1 MKHKNVQKLPVRKQ
15 VYRECAKIMT
25 VPVLLQTIVEIMA
38 GVLGVLTANTL
49 GSFAEAAFQ
58 MELSIGVQAAL
69 RLLACILATV
79 VLSPAVEMLGSYL
92 MFKQSLRH
100 DLTVFQRYLQK
111 EAERAG
117 ELDNGEV
124 QYELEDAPCQLRI
137 QWVVLLSKGISL
149 PICLG
154 YLLFCAGSISW
165 TMTVMLLAVTAIQL
179 LTPLIMQSALG
190 DCDREEKAYRAARRS
205 CETDIVASPHTV
217 KLWSLQQ
224 ALLERLRTM
233 FADYHQKN
241 GRRYIRFQVCNQQLR
256 SFTQQFTQIAFFLVG
271 ALLVAK
277 GKVTAGQLTAML
289 TYLTVAHSLLSNVGD
304 LIENYPLLTNAAER
318 VCWIYQDPERTKG
331 ASATENP
338 DITGQDISFSYQEKE
353 VLHKVCFSIRAGD
366 KVCIV
371 GENGSG
377 KTTLCKLML
386 ALRDG
391 YTGSLRVGGQE
402 LRELAPES
410 IRHRLVYA
418 EQSPHLF
425 RATALENILLGD
437 ESIHREAAEKLMES
451 LGILHLINRQVD
463 DESDLS
469 GGCVDSG

>member
-1 MKHKNVQKLPVRKQ
+1 MKHKNLQKLPVRKQ

-100 DLTVFQRYLQK
+100 DLTVFHRYLQK

-165 TMTVMLLAVTAIQL
+165 TMTTMLLAVTAIQL

-190 DCDREEKAYRAARRS
+190 DCDREAKAYQAARRS

-217 KLWSLQQ
+217 KL
-224 ALLERLRTM
+224 
-233 FADYHQKN
+233 
-241 GRRYIRFQVCNQQLR
+241 
-256 SFTQQFTQIAFFLVG
+256 
-271 ALLVAK
+271 
-277 GKVTAGQLTAML
+277 
-289 TYLTVAHSLLSNVGD
+289 
-304 LIENYPLLTNAAER
+304 
-318 VCWIYQDPERTKG
+318 
-331 ASATENP
+331 
-338 DITGQDISFSYQEKE
+338 
-353 VLHKVCFSIRAGD
+353 
-366 KVCIV
+366 
-371 GENGSG
+371 
-377 KTTLCKLML
+377 
-386 ALRDG
+386 
-391 YTGSLRVGGQE
+391 
-402 LRELAPES
+402 
-410 IRHRLVYA
+410 
-418 EQSPHLF
+418 
-425 RATALENILLGD
+425 
-437 ESIHREAAEKLMES
+437 
-451 LGILHLINRQVD
+451 
-463 DESDLS
+463 
-469 GGCVDSG
+469 

>member
-1 MKHKNVQKLPVRKQ
+1 
-15 VYRECAKIMT
+15 
-25 VPVLLQTIVEIMA
+25 
-38 GVLGVLTANTL
+38 
-49 GSFAEAAFQ
+49 
-58 MELSIGVQAAL
+58 
-69 RLLACILATV
+69 
-79 VLSPAVEMLGSYL
+79 

-100 DLTVFQRYLQK
+100 DLTVFHRYLQK

-165 TMTVMLLAVTAIQL
+165 TMTAMLLAVTAIQL

-217 KLWSLQQ
+217 RLWSLQQ

-241 GRRYIRFQVCNQQLR
+241 GRRYIHFQVCNQQLR
-256 SFTQQFTQIAFFLVG
+256 SFAEQFTQIAFFLLG

-331 ASATENP
+331 ASAAEKP
-338 DITGQDISFSYQEKE
+338 EITGQDISFSYQEKK

-386 ALRDG
+386 ALREG
-391 YTGSLRVGGQE
+391 YTGSLFIGGQE

-418 EQSPHLF
+418 EQRPYLF

-437 ESIHREAAEKLMES
+437 ESIHREAAENS
-451 LGILHLINRQVD
+451 WSRWA
-463 DESDLS
+463 S
-469 GGCVDSG
+469 CT